1 MVDVIKRRTTGVDD
15 ANDDANDDS
24 QVEIVMENI
33 SPASF
38 LTGIP
43 DTIAVAAPEALTLT
57 GAATGGLAPY
67 SYQWFKNGNAIS
79 GATAATYTK
88 THTVAVTDSGTYKVV
103 VQDGYGN
110 IISDSTVV
118 TVS

>member
-15 ANDDANDDS
+15 ANSDG
-24 QVEIVMENI
+24 QVEIVMVNI

-38 LTGIP
+38 STALPAT
-43 DTIAVAAPEALTLT
+43 TAVTAGQTMTLT
-57 GAATGGLAPY
+57 VAVTGGQSPY

-79 GATAATYTK
+79 GATSASYAKASTT
-88 THTVAVTDSGTYKVV
+88 TADSGTYKVV

-110 IISDSTVV
+110 IISGSTVA

>member
-1 MVDVIKRRTTGVDD
+1 MVDVIKRRITGVSDD
-15 ANDDANDDS
+15 TGELVKIDMA
-24 QVEIVMENI
+24 NI

-38 LTGIP
+38 SIGLD
-43 DTIAVAAPEALTLT
+43 DTTAVTAPAALTLT
-57 GAATGGLAPY
+57 VVAAGGLTPY
-67 SYQWFKNGNAIS
+67 SYQWFKDGNAIS
-79 GATAATYTK
+79 GATAANYTK
-88 THTVAVTDSGTYKVV
+88 TPTVAGADSGTYKVV

>member
-1 MVDVIKRRTTGVDD
+1 MVDVVKRRITGVSVDTGTLLKID
-15 ANDDANDDS
+15 MA
-24 QVEIVMENI
+24 NI

-38 LTGIP
+38 STGLN
-43 DTIAVAAPEALTLT
+43 DTTAVTAGQTMTLT
-57 GAATGGLAPY
+57 VAATGGLTPY
-67 SYQWFKNGNAIS
+67 SYQWYKNGNAIA
-79 GATAATYTK
+79 GATSATYTK
-88 THTVAVTDSGTYKVV
+88 ASTTTADSGTYKVV